1 MPNYYPAVQTPIP
14 LRIYTDAG
22 APYTGAAPTLQVRKN
37 RTGAPATATG
47 TLTHA
52 GSGIWDYTPAAGEV
66 SAPCTFLMLT
76 WSGAGIAQGHEAI
89 EFETDYSSVVAGRI
103 DVPISGV
110 MVLHTGTA
118 QAGSASTI
126 TLANAAIA
134 TDNIYLG
141 ETIQIVSGTGAG
153 QVRVISGYVGA
164 TRVATV
170 GRPWTA
176 QPDATSVYRILPIQ
190 SPVLDNSLRVTV
202 GTNADKTGYELS
214 GTERTTLYNGI
225 WANASRTLTAIS
237 DSAGVTTLLSRLTST
252 RAAYLDALTALT
264 EGRMVWLERIGTA
277 LEETSVGSGLWRFTT
292 LALSR
297 LGIDVFAIKTRVE
310 LGVPNAAP
318 GSPTGVVQKQDL
330 PGAAP
335 TVAQIADGVWDEA
348 LSGHTTAG
356 SAGKALADAAISTS
370 SSFAV
375 LGMKLVVDGQ
385 DCDCETLPR
394 LTVRKGD
401 DRDVVLWVVDGDG
414 RYLPIPSSVTPTLVN
429 ATGGNVDNAELID
442 IKAQV
447 GYLKVRL
454 SIPSTGTMPA
464 SLMLLFDGGPGA
476 TWTWE
481 VLLTVA

>member
-22 APYTGAAPTLQVRKN
+22 APYTGATPTLQVRKN

-52 GSGIWDYTPAAGEV
+52 GSGVWDYTPAVGEV
-66 SAPCTFLMLT
+66 SAPCTFLMLI
-76 WSGAGIAQGHEAI
+76 WSGSGIAHGHEAI

-103 DVPISGV
+103 DAPISGV

-118 QAGSASTI
+118 QAGAASTI

-134 TDNIYLG
+134 TDNIYQG
-141 ETIQIVSGTGAG
+141 ELIWIVSGTGAG

-277 LEETSVGSGLWRFTT
+277 LEETSVGSGLWRLTT

-297 LGIDVFAIKTRVE
+297 LGIDVSAIKAKTDA
-310 LGVPNAAP
+310 LPASPAA
-318 GSPTGVVQKQDL
+318 V
-330 PGAAP
+330 
-335 TVAQIADGVWDEA
+335 
-348 LSGHTTAG
+348 G
-356 SAGKALADAAISTS
+356 SAMTLANNSVTAAALATDAVAEIAAGISTATS
-370 SSFAV
+370 TRILAMPLRSGRTEAV
-375 LGMKLVVDGQ
+375 RYTRGAEGPDLLDHILDGTGARIDITGYTITATMIRMGTEAAVFTSVAASLGNAPEEGQVILDWPADSLDTPGQYRLIWTATKAASDTLTWQTLVVV
-385 DCDCETLPR
+385 E
-394 LTVRKGD
+394 
-401 DRDVVLWVVDGDG
+401 
-414 RYLPIPSSVTPTLVN
+414 
-429 ATGGNVDNAELID
+429 
-442 IKAQV
+442 
-447 GYLKVRL
+447 
-454 SIPSTGTMPA
+454 
-464 SLMLLFDGGPGA
+464 
-476 TWTWE
+476 
-481 VLLTVA
+481 